1 MSDENEKNLF
11 IVDHAN
17 KSGDRERRNPNRVA
31 GRRVADKWR
40 EYLAGLAAGQ
50 SLQSKL
56 VCSKRSKPK
65 KSESCDNS

>member
-1 MSDENEKNLF
+1 MSSEKEKNLF

-40 EYLAGLAAGQ
+40 EHLAGMAGDQ

-56 VCSKRSKPK
+56 VCPKRSKPK
-65 KSESCDNS
+65 KNESCGSS

>member
-1 MSDENEKNLF
+1 MSNENEKNLF

-40 EYLAGLAAGQ
+40 EYLSGMAGGQ
-50 SLQSKL
+50 SLHSKL
-56 VCSKRSKPK
+56 VCPKRSKSK
-65 KSESCDNS
+65 KGESHDNS